1 MGSRLNR
8 QAPDMFSIELELQLP
23 QDHFLPAQN
32 IVAEVWT
39 NILHKLNP
47 DGPEVW
53 AAVPMR
59 LSHVIPGKSIAVF
72 ATRFQPTGRGEFG
85 LTARW
90 KSHKDLTE
98 WQWAPTA
105 AAKAAGSALAAENSN
120 HNHQNNNAIN
130 GGDDE
135 STTGDVQVTVRVPR
149 NIAGSSSWTIGP
161 QSVLVW
167 GQHGPRA
174 EGYGGGAGV
183 GGPGLYLGN
192 HAAATRARIS
202 GYEAVLS
209 LVGDLLD
216 FDEKIPESDKDVHK
230 KVWLEQAR
238 AKDALASPPKR
249 FSALSRS
256 SSISSY
262 GVSSLADAAALGDSG
277 QARGAN
283 GAEKGGM
290 ARRLSVSDF
299 MAHHEP
305 GDMSDEILAA
315 VVTEPE
321 EAPRLT
327 RKNSV
332 TDMIVPLPKTSKRM
346 SRASASMSSI
356 TSIDEYEQ
364 EDKPK
369 ELLRNHAQAQAHAQ
383 DEATPATA
391 ALTSPAPNTASKTSQ
406 GHGTTNG
413 SSGTSTAKG
422 SHGKKG
428 STASATSAAVLPP
441 APSSTTTT
449 ATPPPLSKKA
459 QKAAAAAAAA
469 AAASA
474 LPPTSA
480 GKSGKSSSASPTVT
494 SLAVQPMPGASAT
507 ATDAASAKKED
518 TPPVDSNSPAVSGK
532 ENGSSSSG
540 KIAPSLLRS
549 QGWESQQA
557 LSTLSGLIS
566 SGTSGSLAAGFESDY
581 SSAGNGTDDD
591 ERPKHKKKVSFSHK
605 VISLPPGAHNKI
617 SDAALKEAVEFL
629 KAEVGQ
635 GKKVL
640 VHCRDGNGRSG
651 SVAVAYIAAQM
662 KEQRQTGEYIKGGG
676 GLYDEALKEIWK
688 WKCDVYPHKGLRESV
703 ERIQW

>member
-1 MGSRLNR
+1 MATFHSLSPAMGSRQNR

-72 ATRFQPTGRGEFG
+72 AARFQPTGRGDFG

-90 KSHKDLTE
+90 KAHKDLTE

-105 AAKAAGSALAAENSN
+105 TAATADTAENN
-120 HNHQNNNAIN
+120 HPHHHQPMTNA
-130 GGDDE
+130 GDEE

-161 QSVLVW
+161 QSVLVY

-216 FDEKIPESDKDVHK
+216 FDENIPESDKDVHK
-230 KVWLEQAR
+230 KVWMEQAR

-256 SSISSY
+256 SSISAY
-262 GVSSLADAAALGDSG
+262 GVSSLADAASLAESG
-277 QARGAN
+277 QARGGGGAGAN
-283 GAEKGGM
+283 GAERGGM
-290 ARRLSVSDF
+290 PRRLSVSDF

-305 GDMSDEILAA
+305 GDLSDEILAA
-315 VVTEPE
+315 VVNEPE

-332 TDMIVPLPKTSKRM
+332 TEMMVPLPKSSKRLG
-346 SRASASMSSI
+346 RASASMSSI

-369 ELLRNHAQAQAHAQ
+369 ELLRSHAQAQAHAQ

-391 ALTSPAPNTASKTSQ
+391 TLTSPAPNSASKTSQ
-406 GHGTTNG
+406 SHGA
-413 SSGTSTAKG
+413 SSGTIGTSPAKG

-428 STASATSAAVLPP
+428 STASAAAAAVLPP
-441 APSSTTTT
+441 APSSATNT
-449 ATPPPLSKKA
+449 AAPPMSKKA

-469 AAASA
+469 AAATAST
-474 LPPTSA
+474 LPPTSTSG
-480 GKSGKSSSASPTVT
+480 GKSTKTSSVSPTVT
-494 SLAVQPMPGASAT
+494 SLAVQPMPGASAST
-507 ATDAASAKKED
+507 IDAAPLKKD
-518 TPPVDSNSPAVSGK
+518 GSTPGDSNAPVVSGK
-532 ENGSSSSG
+532 EDGAPSSG
-540 KIAPSLLRS
+540 KVVSNLSRA
-549 QGWESQQA
+549 QGWESQHT
-557 LSTLSGLIS
+557 LSTLSGLTT
-566 SGTSGSLAAGFESDY
+566 SGTSGSL
-581 SSAGNGTDDD
+581 
-591 ERPKHKKKVSFSHK
+591 
-605 VISLPPGAHNKI
+605 
-617 SDAALKEAVEFL
+617 
-629 KAEVGQ
+629 
-635 GKKVL
+635 
-640 VHCRDGNGRSG
+640 
-651 SVAVAYIAAQM
+651 M
-662 KEQRQTGEYIKGGG
+662 GG
-676 GLYDEALKEIWK
+676 
-688 WKCDVYPHKGLRESV
+688 
-703 ERIQW
+703 